1 MPLQQSNDGVF
12 MKSCSIAAGAVLALG
27 GSALHA
33 APGLDEKVYGA
44 TVETGVSEVE
54 VRYGRLVGGVAAG
67 EDATVVELS
76 HGFSDRLYAGVLFG
90 FEREPGSSRQFQAVG
105 AEGIVTLGHI
115 NAIDTDVAIYGEYEA
130 ERHGADNLETKLLLQ
145 HRRGTFDGRLNLIAE
160 KQLEGG
166 SPVEFGYG
174 ASADWKLIGDL
185 RGGVEAFGELGSTRH
200 LFPRAGH
207 FVGPILKTE
216 LEHLPARGELGIEAG
231 YLFAVGAARDEARG
245 QARLLLEYEFDF

>member
-12 MKSCSIAAGAVLALG
+12 MKSFSIAAGAVLALG

-76 HGFSDRLYAGVLFG
+76 HGFSDRLYAGVLLG
-90 FEREPGSSRQFQAVG
+90 FEREPGGSRQFQAVG

-160 KQLEGG
+160 KQLKGG

-231 YLFAVGAARDEARG
+231 YLFAVGAARDEAKG

>member
-12 MKSCSIAAGAVLALG
+12 MKSFSIAAGAVLALG

-231 YLFAVGAARDEARG
+231 YLVAVGAARDEARG

>member
-1 MPLQQSNDGVF
+1 MSLQRSNDGVF
-12 MKSCSIAAGAVLALG
+12 MKSFSIAAAAVLALG

-76 HGFSDRLYAGVLFG
+76 HGFSDRLYAGVLLG

-160 KQLEGG
+160 KQLKGG

-231 YLFAVGAARDEARG
+231 YLFAVGAARDEAKG

>member
-12 MKSCSIAAGAVLALG
+12 MKSFSIAAGAVLALG

-76 HGFSDRLYAGVLFG
+76 HGFSYRLYAGVLFG

>member
-12 MKSCSIAAGAVLALG
+12 MKSFSIAAGAVLALG

-76 HGFSDRLYAGVLFG
+76 HGFSDHLYAGVLFG

>member
-12 MKSCSIAAGAVLALG
+12 MKSFSIAAAAVLALG

>member
-12 MKSCSIAAGAVLALG
+12 MKSFSIAAAAVLALG

-44 TVETGVSEVE
+44 TVEAGVSEVE

-76 HGFSDRLYAGVLFG
+76 HGFSDRLYAGVLLG
-90 FEREPGSSRQFQAVG
+90 FEREPGGSRQFQAVG

-160 KQLEGG
+160 KQLKGG

-231 YLFAVGAARDEARG
+231 YLFAVGAARDEAKG

>member
-1 MPLQQSNDGVF
+1 
-12 MKSCSIAAGAVLALG
+12 MKSFSIAAAAVLALG

-76 HGFSDRLYAGVLFG
+76 HGFSDRLYAGVLLG

-160 KQLEGG
+160 KQLKGG

-231 YLFAVGAARDEARG
+231 YLFAVGAARDEAKG

>member
-1 MPLQQSNDGVF
+1 M
-12 MKSCSIAAGAVLALG
+12 C
-27 GSALHA
+27 H
-33 APGLDEKVYGA
+33 
-44 TVETGVSEVE
+44 
-54 VRYGRLVGGVAAG
+54 
-67 EDATVVELS
+67 
-76 HGFSDRLYAGVLFG
+76 
-90 FEREPGSSRQFQAVG
+90 
-105 AEGIVTLGHI
+105 
-115 NAIDTDVAIYGEYEA
+115 
-130 ERHGADNLETKLLLQ
+130 LEEHKMTKLLLQ

-160 KQLEGG
+160 KQLKGG

-231 YLFAVGAARDEARG
+231 YLVAVGAARDEARG

>member
-1 MPLQQSNDGVF
+1 MPLQRLNGGVF
-12 MKSCSIAAGAVLALG
+12 MKSFSIAAAAVLALSS
-27 GSALHA
+27 SAAHTT
-33 APGLDEKVYGA
+33 PGLDEKVYGA
-44 TVETGVSEVE
+44 TVEKGVSEVE
-54 VRYGRLVGGVAAG
+54 LRYGRLVGGVAGG
-67 EDATVVELS
+67 ENATVVELS
-76 HGFSDRLYAGVLFG
+76 HGFSDRLYAGVLLG
-90 FEREPGSSRQFQAVG
+90 FEREPGNSRHFQAVG

-145 HRRGTFDGRLNLIAE
+145 HRRATFDGRLNLIAE

-166 SPVEFGYG
+166 SSVEFGYG

-200 LFPRAGH
+200 LFPRAEH

-216 LEHLPARGELGIEAG
+216 LEHLPGRGELGIEAG
-231 YLFAVGAARDEARG
+231 YLFAVGAARDEAKG